1 MYVPTDDIVTVKGG
15 PLNGSR
21 LVDVQWN
28 GRTATMFASD
38 LRERAEQVREAAS

>member
-1 MYVPTDDIVTVKGG
+1 MYIPTDDTVTVKGG